1 MAEFPRPN
9 WLGRLDELRTHLPAL
24 GADALVVSTPVNVRY
39 LTGFTGSA
47 GLVVVSTDAHVLIT
61 DGRYDLG
68 VREAIESG
76 DVAPIT
82 LCRVS
87 RRYDLTLGD
96 ALRAAGIR
104 RAAFESTH
112 VTVSTLDAWS
122 RACPDVQWVATQ
134 RVVESRRIIKDAT
147 ELARFR
153 VAGPKLAGIAS
164 RLHEI
169 VRPGQTEQALARGID
184 AAILEAG
191 FSEPAFPTIVAS
203 GPHSAHPHARPTA
216 RALAPGDLV
225 VLDFGGVLD
234 GYCVDLTRVAA
245 IRPVSAEAR
254 RLYESVRAAHA
265 AAVRAVRP
273 GVELSLVDAAAR
285 DVLETAG
292 LGEAFSHSTGHGLG
306 LEVHEAPRVGRA
318 DPDSLE
324 RAETG
329 MVFTIEPGAYVERLG
344 GVRLED
350 DVLVT
355 AEGCEVLTEA
365 SRDLL
370 VV

>member
-1 MAEFPRPN
+1 
-9 WLGRLDELRTHLPAL
+9 
-24 GADALVVSTPVNVRY
+24 VSTPVNVRY

-47 GLVVVSTDAHVLIT
+47 GLVVVTADRFVLVT

-68 VREAIESG
+68 VRDDIGSG
-76 DVAPIT
+76 EIA
-82 LCRVS
+82 RVTVRRVE
-87 RRYDLTLGD
+87 RRYDLTLAQVLQESG
-96 ALRAAGIR
+96 AR

-112 VTVSTLDAWS
+112 VTVATLDAWS
-122 RACPDVQWVATQ
+122 RAAPTVQWLPAQ
-134 RVVESRRIIKDAT
+134 KVVEARRSIKDAV
-147 ELARFR
+147 ELAHFR
-153 VAGPKLAGIAS
+153 VAGPKLAAIAT
-164 RLHEI
+164 RLGEF
-169 VRPGQTEQALARGID
+169 VAPGRTERDIARRID
-184 AAILEAG
+184 AAIVQAG

-203 GPHSAHPHARPTA
+203 GPHSAHPHARPTD
-216 RALAPGDLV
+216 RPLAPGDLV

-234 GYCVDLTRVAA
+234 GYCVDLTRAA
-245 IRPVSAEAR
+245 AVQPVSLEAQ
-254 RLYESVRAAHA
+254 RLYESVRDAHT
-265 AAVRAVRP
+265 AAVRAVRA
-273 GVELSLVDAAAR
+273 GVDLSSVDAAAR
-285 DVLETAG
+285 GVLESAG
-292 LGEAFSHSTGHGLG
+292 LGDAFSHSTGHGLG

-318 DPDSLE
+318 DPDSSE